1 MWISELC
8 SSSSRKFVRYQ
19 PSDDTYLMLD
29 ALAEYRGDS
38 ALEIGV
44 GSGIIIREL
53 CNRFSIVIGTD
64 IDLEALSYCN
74 QSNDLEAELV
84 CCSAANALS
93 SSQKYDLIVSNPPY
107 LPFDD
112 NDVYDR
118 TICGGVTG
126 SDLAV
131 EFIESSISL
140 LSEHG
145 AILLLLSSL
154 SDLPQFYGK
163 ITSFGL
169 SRRTILKKELFF
181 ESISVEEIR
190 IF

>member
-1 MWISELC
+1 MNRGTTHKILG
-8 SSSSRKFVRYQ
+8 YQ

-29 ALAEYRGDS
+29 ALAGYSGKS

-44 GSGIIIREL
+44 GSGIILKEL
-53 CNRFSIVIGTD
+53 CNRFSLVIGTD
-64 IDLEALSYCN
+64 IDFNALLYCN
-74 QSNDLEAELV
+74 QTNDLEAELV
-84 CCSAANALS
+84 CCNGSNALS

-126 SDLAV
+126 SEVAV
-131 EFIESSISL
+131 EFIKSSTDL

-154 SDLPQFYGK
+154 SDLPQFYSK
-163 ITSFGL
+163 MASLRL
-169 SRRTILKKELFF
+169 SRRTISKKELFF
-181 ESISVEEIR
+181 ESISVEEVR
-190 IF
+190 IPLAC

>member
-1 MWISELC
+1 
-8 SSSSRKFVRYQ
+8 
-19 PSDDTYLMLD
+19 MLD
-29 ALAEYRGDS
+29 ALAGYSGKS

-44 GSGIIIREL
+44 GSGIILKEL
-53 CNRFSIVIGTD
+53 CNRFSLVIGTD
-64 IDLEALSYCN
+64 IDFDALSYCN
-74 QSNDLEAELV
+74 QTNDLEAELV
-84 CCSAANALS
+84 CCNGSNALS

-126 SDLAV
+126 SEVAV
-131 EFIESSISL
+131 EFIKSSTNL

-154 SDLPQFYGK
+154 SDLPQFYSK
-163 ITSFGL
+163 ITSLRL
-169 SRRTILKKELFF
+169 SRRTISKKELFF
-181 ESISVEEIR
+181 ESISVEEVR
-190 IF
+190 IPLAC

>member
-1 MWISELC
+1 MC
-8 SSSSRKFVRYQ
+8 SSSTRKFVRYK

-29 ALAEYRGDS
+29 ALAGYRGES
-38 ALEIGV
+38 ALEVGV
-44 GSGIIIREL
+44 GSGIILREL

-64 IDLEALSYCN
+64 IDLEVLSYCN
-74 QSNDLEAELV
+74 QFNDLEAELV
-84 CCSAANALS
+84 CCNAANALS

-131 EFIESSISL
+131 EFIESSTHL
-140 LSEHG
+140 LNEHG
-145 AILLLLSSL
+145 TILLLLSSL
-154 SDLPQFYGK
+154 SDLPQFYSK
-163 ITSFGL
+163 ITSLGL
-169 SRRTILKKELFF
+169 STRTISKKELFF